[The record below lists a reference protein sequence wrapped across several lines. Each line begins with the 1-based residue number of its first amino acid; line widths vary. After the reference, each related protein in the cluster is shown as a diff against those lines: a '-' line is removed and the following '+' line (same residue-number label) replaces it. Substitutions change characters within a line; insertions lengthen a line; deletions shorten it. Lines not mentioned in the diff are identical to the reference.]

1 MRNRRDAERNNMG
14 KSRKKREGEQWMEVL
29 LKAQYAAAQN
39 KEPKMSETGHSQ
51 APITEREGW
60 KRRVEQC
67 RSVPCRED
75 VFLSV
80 LVAPLLSHNGVQNEA
95 EQRGQWSQRKGI
107 KIWAVLYMLDT
118 LGKLNSSDS
127 FLSCT
132 TLPDNNQLLN
142 MLCVFALVED

>member
-14 KSRKKREGEQWMEVL
+14 KKQEETGGRAMDGSSTKGTVCSSSEQR
-29 LKAQYAAAQN
+29 AQN
-39 KEPKMSETGHSQ
+39 EWDWALA

-60 KRRVEQC
+60 KRRVEQS

-95 EQRGQWSQRKGI
+95 EQRSQWSQRKGI